1 LTDEG
6 PTANVNGSIADGE
19 KITVREEY
27 SGPLAGLM
35 RRSILDLQPL
45 FERFVNGLKA
55 RAETG

>member
-1 LTDEG
+1 
-6 PTANVNGSIADGE
+6 
-19 KITVREEY
+19 
-27 SGPLAGLM
+27 M